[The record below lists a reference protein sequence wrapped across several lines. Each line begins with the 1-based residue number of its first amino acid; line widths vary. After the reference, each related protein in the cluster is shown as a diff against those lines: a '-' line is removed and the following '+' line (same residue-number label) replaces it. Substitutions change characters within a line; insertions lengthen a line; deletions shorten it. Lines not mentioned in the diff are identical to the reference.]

1 MLKAIILIGG
11 PIKGT
16 RFRPLSLELA
26 KPLFPVAGFPVIYH
40 HIEACSKVP
49 DIKEVILI
57 GFFQPNDALTRFI
70 NSAQMEFKIQIRYLQ
85 EYTALGTAG
94 GLYHFRDQILAGQ
107 PDYFFVM
114 NSDVCGD
121 FPLKE
126 MLQAHRKRGKGVYCT
141 ILGIE
146 ATRQQS
152 LNYGCIVE
160 NKDTHEV
167 LHYVEKPETY
177 ISTTINGGVYLFS
190 PEIFQPL
197 ERIFKQNLD
206 SKYSFDPNIS
216 TSEVIRLEQDIFVP
230 LASSG
235 KLFVYDTKRFW
246 SQIKSTGA
254 AIYANRHYLAIY
266 QTTHK
271 DRLATNGEGKP
282 KVIGDVTIHPT
293 AQIHPTA
300 VLGPNVSIGKY
311 ANLGEGVRV
320 RESIVLEGATLQ
332 VGEGVRVR
340 ESIVL
345 EGATL
350 QVGEGVRVRES
361 IVLEGAT
368 LQVGEGVRVRES
380 IVLEGATLQDHS
392 CVLYSIIGWNAV
404 VGSWTRVEG
413 TPNDPNPNKP
423 FAKIEVTS
431 IFTNDGKLNPSIT
444 VIGSNVQIPS
454 EVVILNS
461 IVLPDKSLSG
471 SYKNQIIL

>member
-126 MLQAHRKRGKGVYCT
+126 MLQAHRKRVKGSYCT

-197 ERIFKQNLD
+197 ELIFKQNLD
-206 SKYSFDPNIS
+206 SKYSCKEGRFDVFGFDPNIT

-271 DRLATNGEGKP
+271 DRLAANGEGKP
-282 KVIGDVTIHPT
+282 KIIGDVTIHPT

-311 ANLGEGVRV
+311 ANIGEGVRI

-332 VGEGVRVR
+332 VR
-340 ESIVL
+340 
-345 EGATL
+345 
-350 QVGEGVRVRES
+350 
-361 IVLEGAT
+361 
-368 LQVGEGVRVRES
+368 EGVRVRES